1 MSDGI
6 QEIRKSI
13 LSSSPTY
20 AELFAMSRT
29 LLDELEQV
37 TEQRDVQYPGGLPAL
52 LREREQACDELD
64 KLQSTVLSE
73 LNRIGPCCGHPARC
87 HREGTTATGKDGLP
101 HLCDVCDAK
110 AVLTELKQDDLLVTQ
125 HNQELIERLQADCDS
140 LQAELQRLRAEGATL
155 PVGVS
160 VLLTEGNRV
169 LLGRRKN
176 CKAAGLMST
185 PGGRIERDETITD
198 CARREFQE
206 ETGAVLGEISL
217 VAFREYFRFG
227 MHYFMVYVHARS
239 CSGMITTREPEKCE
253 CWQFVR
259 FDEIGDDCT
268 EPKDILALVTA
279 TAVCNVPGHKRADW
293 VLTDEQIRKIEER
306 RKVKPDTSKVAGLPM
321 VSYDFLSDAQ
331 SDLDDLLADHQELQ
345 KHIAE
350 LEAALVPFALYARVN
365 DNSPSSDSLPDGYTV
380 AGGTV
385 GPVFIR
391 LGDCRKAR
399 AVLEEKL

>member
-1 MSDGI
+1 MSDRI

-110 AVLTELKQDDLLVTQ
+110 AVLTELKQD
-125 HNQELIERLQADCDS
+125 ELR
-140 LQAELQRLRAEGATL
+140 
-155 PVGVS
+155 
-160 VLLTEGNRV
+160 N
-169 LLGRRKN
+169 
-176 CKAAGLMST
+176 
-185 PGGRIERDETITD
+185 
-198 CARREFQE
+198 
-206 ETGAVLGEISL
+206 
-217 VAFREYFRFG
+217 
-227 MHYFMVYVHARS
+227 
-239 CSGMITTREPEKCE
+239 
-253 CWQFVR
+253 
-259 FDEIGDDCT
+259 
-268 EPKDILALVTA
+268 
-279 TAVCNVPGHKRADW
+279 
-293 VLTDEQIRKIEER
+293 
-306 RKVKPDTSKVAGLPM
+306 
-321 VSYDFLSDAQ
+321 
-331 SDLDDLLADHQELQ
+331 QELQ
-345 KHIAE
+345 KRIAE

-365 DNSPSSDSLPDGYTV
+365 DNSPSSDSLPV